1 MKRAAARVAK
11 ITYFLDFR
19 QLTSLLTAALFSL
32 QLATI
37 RLCRREQL
45 QSANKQE
52 ILCEQRLNY
61 ILMIQKKLNS
71 TVTADNQRLLLANCR
86 QQQQQQSVPP
96 LANATTSTRHS
107 TAPTASNNRSTNA
120 HTNSTCPKEA
130 PAAEPRP
137 SSPSPSAAANER
149 WPEFNVNQSAAGA
162 AELLLAAAS
171 HGSGNSSGH
180 HAGRAAQP
188 TGELH
193 FGAKVAL

>member
-1 MKRAAARVAK
+1 MAK

-86 QQQQQQSVPP
+86 QQQQQQQSVPP

-137 SSPSPSAAANER
+137 SSPSPSPSAAANER